1 MQSGSSGPPSLHHQ
15 HLPSL
20 SAVYTGSLRL
30 GSWEGGRSRREDDLA
45 LFLGLPIFQPSLTQ
59 GPRSELFRHLEC
71 RHVHLCHVHES
82 GLSSKLLEGG
92 AQASLAALNFPSA
105 WRSAGL
111 TCCSKAWVGLELI
124 QSIASEPT
132 YMCRDARTL
141 GGLVPTGIHPSV
153 YLWGAC
159 ARPGTVRGAAASTES
174 GPGLW
179 EAPSGKACQCSQQ
192 PSAEEGPGLISA

>member
-1 MQSGSSGPPSLHHQ
+1 MQAMQSGSSGPPSLHHQ

-111 TCCSKAWVGLELI
+111 TCCSKAWGLNSYRALPLNRHTCAGMRVHWGGWCPLGYT
-124 QSIASEPT
+124 QVSICGVPV
-132 YMCRDARTL
+132 L
-141 GGLVPTGIHPSV
+141 GQAL
-153 YLWGAC
+153 
-159 ARPGTVRGAAASTES
+159 
-174 GPGLW
+174 
-179 EAPSGKACQCSQQ
+179 
-192 PSAEEGPGLISA
+192 